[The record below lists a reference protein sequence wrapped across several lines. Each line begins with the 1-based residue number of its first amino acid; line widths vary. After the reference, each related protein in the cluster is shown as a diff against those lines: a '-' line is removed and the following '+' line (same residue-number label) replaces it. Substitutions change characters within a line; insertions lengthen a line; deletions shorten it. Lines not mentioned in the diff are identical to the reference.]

1 MRRRKR
7 RSRSRI
13 RIKKE
18 PKAVRRRVVRK
29 CHWTV
34 GISIW
39 LRTVGIRIRFIT
51 VLPCCGRPFST
62 ASAAGSSRGE
72 EALHSKSVYA
82 SLGPC

>member
-1 MRRRKR
+1 M
-7 RSRSRI
+7 
-13 RIKKE
+13 
-18 PKAVRRRVVRK
+18 RK
-29 CHWTV
+29 CRRTV

-39 LRTVGIRIRFIT
+39 LRTVGIRIQFITVAISIRFIT
-51 VLPCCGRPFST
+51 VSTLSFFLDLVNILQLPCCGRPFST